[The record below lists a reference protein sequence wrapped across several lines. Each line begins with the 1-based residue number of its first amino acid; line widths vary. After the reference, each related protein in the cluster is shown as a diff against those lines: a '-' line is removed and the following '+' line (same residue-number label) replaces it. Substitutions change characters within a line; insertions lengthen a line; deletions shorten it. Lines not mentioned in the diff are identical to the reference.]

1 MFLDHSRLV
10 HFAAPRF
17 TVTDSKMS
25 YWPLRDRQENFSGR
39 VEDQYA
45 APWPITQVPLP
56 GMPGF
61 GGDVLR
67 SQTGHLDGSFRNSA
81 NSATIPDPSGTAANF
96 AAASAAASAAAT
108 AAAVVASSAPP
119 STKVGTVDHMMLYVQ
134 AMQRSA
140 TGVQPTDLAQNP
152 TETVDSSGAVPGND
166 AKHRYQCNFLGCNK
180 SFRQRMHLET
190 HKRSHTGERPFMCP
204 YPGCSKAF
212 SQRSNLRTHTRSH
225 SGERPFSCEV
235 CGRRF
240 TQRGN
245 LKNHQKLHG
254 ETRQFACKLDGC
266 TKTFNQ
272 LGNLKAHHNS
282 AHAKTVADFTM
293 HLQEASSMPK
303 LSDEEQEMFVYFCNL
318 YRNANRGIKGRGKG
332 TRTIVQRENSVLS
345 DPSQIQGD
353 MTLRSSPHSQGTP
366 AQPLPPPFMIPP
378 PPGLAFIAPPP
389 STKEKLPLPPL
400 NNSTASKQRLP
411 TLLPAS
417 KNPSIL
423 PAFGRPREGPDS
435 GSPPMAGVRNATPAE
450 QVAAESLMDAV
461 QNWKYF
467 SVNQN
472 DAKPKEDEQWQWA
485 ARPF

>member
-1 MFLDHSRLV
+1 
-10 HFAAPRF
+10 
-17 TVTDSKMS
+17 MS
-25 YWPLRDRQENFSGR
+25 YWPLRDRQENFGAP
-39 VEDQYA
+39 VEDQYSTQ
-45 APWPITQVPLP
+45 WPITQVTLA

-61 GGDVLR
+61 NGGDMLR
-67 SQTGHLDGSFRNSA
+67 PHGGQLFGSFRNGSDLA
-81 NSATIPDPSGTAANF
+81 SMADSSVTPVD
-96 AAASAAASAAAT
+96 ASAAASAASTPSPT
-108 AAAVVASSAPP
+108 A
-119 STKVGTVDHMMLYVQ
+119 KIGTVDHMMLYVQ

-140 TGVQPTDLAQNP
+140 TGVQPAELTQ
-152 TETVDSSGAVPGND
+152 DSDEAGDGHKVPQGSD
-166 AKHRYQCNFLGCNK
+166 SKHRYQCNFVGCNK

-190 HKRSHTGERPFMCP
+190 HKRSHTGERPFVCP

-282 AHAKTVADFTM
+282 AHAKTVAEFTM

-303 LSDEEQEMFVYFCNL
+303 LSNEEQEMFTYFCNL

-332 TRTIVQRENSVLS
+332 TRTIVQRDSSMPPNPRKALASL
-345 DPSQIQGD
+345 PSGSPP
-353 MTLRSSPHSQGTP
+353 RSQATP
-366 AQPLPPPFMIPP
+366 PQSLPPPFIIPPPQGLTFIPP
-378 PPGLAFIAPPP
+378 PP
-389 STKEKLPLPPL
+389 TKEKLPLPPL
-400 NNSTASKQRLP
+400 NSSTSSKQTLP

-417 KNPSIL
+417 KNPPIL
-423 PAFGRPREGPDS
+423 PAFGRS
-435 GSPPMAGVRNATPAE
+435 GELTPSRPPVAGVLNTTPAE
-450 QVAAESLMDAV
+450 QVAAECLMDAV

-467 SVNQN
+467 SVNQS
-472 DAKPKEDEQWQWA
+472 DAKPKEDENWQWN
-485 ARPF
+485 ARAF